1 MEKGIS
7 EEVKATKHMEFT
19 AYIKKKKKKK
29 MDEAPISTVEERQS
43 QELIALNHMELAII
57 IQPFLTYKKRPLRI
71 V

>member
-19 AYIKKKKKKK
+19 AYIKKKKKK